1 VNVQRMEAAFDV
13 VGVGNAIVDVLAA
26 ADDAFLHERG
36 MVKGAMALIDRD
48 AARAVYEAMGP
59 TVTASGGSAANTIAG
74 IASLGGK
81 AGFIG
86 KVRDD
91 DLGRAFRHDIAAAGV
106 AFPTP
111 PATQGPPTAIC
122 LVLVTPDSQRT
133 LNTYL
138 GASVELTEH
147 DIDAPLIESA
157 QITYLEGYL
166 YDAPAARRAFAR
178 AAEIA
183 HAAGRRVALTL
194 SDPFCVQ
201 RHREA
206 FLELVDGHVD
216 VLFANAEE
224 LRALF
229 LTGDVDAAV
238 EAVRPLTHVAA
249 VTRGPEGSTIVCGAE
264 TLHVSAIP
272 TTVVDTTGAGD
283 LYAAGFLYGLTN
295 GAPLE
300 ECGRYGSAA
309 AAEAISHFGARPQ
322 RDLRAVVGAL

>member
-1 VNVQRMEAAFDV
+1 MNVNRSAASLDV
-13 VGVGNAIVDVLAA
+13 VGVGNAIVDVLASA
-26 ADDAFLHERG
+26 NDAFLQELG

-48 AARAVYEAMGP
+48 QARAIYAAMGP

-91 DLGRAFRHDIAAAGV
+91 DLGRAFRHDIATAGV
-106 AFPTP
+106 QFPTP
-111 PATQGPPTAIC
+111 PATDGPPTATC

-138 GASVELTEH
+138 GASVELTEN
-147 DIDAPLIESA
+147 DIDASLIASA
-157 QITYLEGYL
+157 QLTYLEGYL
-166 YDAPAARRAFAR
+166 YDAPAAQRAFKR
-178 AAEIA
+178 AAGVA

-194 SDPFCVQ
+194 SDPFCVR
-201 RHREA
+201 RHRDA
-206 FLELVDGHVD
+206 FLQLVDGHVD

-224 LRALF
+224 LCALF
-229 LTGDVDAAV
+229 STGDLAAAI
-238 EAVRPLTHVAA
+238 EALRPLTELAA
-249 VTRGPEGSTIVCGAE
+249 VTRGGDGSTIVSGSE
-264 TLHVSAIP
+264 TIEIAAVP

-295 GAPLE
+295 GAPLR
-300 ECGRYGSAA
+300 ECGRYASAA

-322 RDLRAVVGAL
+322 RDLRAVVSAL